1 MLKIQKKLTLINR
14 TIVQNRRKQWIVIHY
29 VGAVSSA
36 KANAEYFYDKDRQA
50 SAHYFVD
57 EKEIWQIVD
66 DSNIA
71 WHCGANKYYNDCRN
85 GNSIGIEMC
94 CKKDEDGK
102 LYIDNQTIQNTIE
115 LVQMLMKQYGI
126 DIEHVVRHYDVTH
139 KVCPAPFVENESL
152 WVDFKR
158 RISMK
163 EITDLK
169 EAMDYLEE
177 HGRMSDRAYWEKAA
191 ITTRNVDFALIK
203 WSNDAKKAD
212 CQKM

>member
-36 KANAEYFYDKDRQA
+36 KANADYFYDKDRQA

-163 EITDLK
+163 EITNVKKAL
-169 EAMDYLEE
+169 DYLVEK
-177 HGRMSDRAYWEKAA
+177 GRITDRIYWEKVLV
-191 ITTRNVDFALIK
+191 TTRNVEFLLIK
-203 WSNDAKKAD
+203 WANDVKKLES
-212 CQKM
+212 

>member
-169 EAMDYLEE
+169 EALDYLEE
-177 HGRMSDRAYWEKAA
+177 KGRLTSRDYWEKV
-191 ITTRNVDFALIK
+191 ITCVRNQEFIFIK
-203 WSNDAKKAD
+203 WANDVKKIIE
-212 CQKM
+212 

>member
-36 KANAEYFYDKDRQA
+36 KANADYFYDKDRQA

-169 EAMDYLEE
+169 EALDYLEE
-177 HGRMSDRAYWEKAA
+177 KGRLTSRDYWEKV
-191 ITTRNVDFALIK
+191 ITCVRNQEFVFIK
-203 WSNDAKKAD
+203 WANDVKKIIE
-212 CQKM
+212 

>member
-36 KANAEYFYDKDRQA
+36 KANADYFYDKDRQA

-139 KVCPAPFVENESL
+139 KVCPASFVENESL

-169 EAMDYLEE
+169 EALDYLEE
-177 HGRMSDRAYWEKAA
+177 KGRLTSRDYWEKV
-191 ITTRNVDFALIK
+191 ITCVRNQEFVFIK
-203 WSNDAKKAD
+203 WANDVKKIIE
-212 CQKM
+212 